1 MPFADF
7 FLRRSLALL
16 SLLVAGATTA
26 HADELAPSGLR
37 LSGFGTLGYVHSNER
52 QADFSAGA
60 FNPGAAGA
68 SGAWSAEV
76 DSRLGLQA
84 DWLLAPQWS
93 AVVQLVSE
101 RSLQNGYAPQVEW
114 ANLKYQLSLDLHL
127 RLGRIALPLLLV
139 GDYRKA
145 GYALP
150 WVRPPVELYTAI
162 PLTSSD
168 GIDVSYRW
176 ASGDLSHVTQLFYG
190 HADRGIAPQLRAKAQ
205 ALTGLSHT
213 SSSGPLTLRLSAMTT
228 RVSANL
234 VPELF
239 AALRQSGPSGAALA
253 QRYAIDDAR
262 TGALALGLS
271 YDSCEWFVTAEA
283 ASLISHSLLGHRSA
297 GYLSGGLRYGDW
309 TPYLGYAAAWANSAT
324 STAGV
329 ELSGRDGLSRAAGL
343 RMNAGL
349 NYLLSSVPHQHSL
362 TAGLRWDVASN
373 SAIKLQYER
382 LMPVSDSRG
391 TLINPQPAFRSG
403 HAIGV
408 LSVAVDFVF

>member
-1 MPFADF
+1 MPFANF
-7 FLRRSLALL
+7 FLRYAVALL
-16 SLLVAGATTA
+16 CLLVAATLA
-26 HADELAPSGLR
+26 RADEVPSSGLR

-52 QADFSAGA
+52 QADFSASPL
-60 FNPGAAGA
+60 NPAAAGA
-68 SGAWSAEV
+68 SSAWSAEV

-84 DWLLAPQWS
+84 DWSLTPQWS

-101 RSLQNGYAPQVEW
+101 RSLLNGYAPQVEW
-114 ANLKYQLSLDLHL
+114 ANVKYQLSPDLNL
-127 RLGRIALPLLLV
+127 RLGRIALPMLLV

-150 WVRPPVELYTAI
+150 WVRPPVELYAAI

-176 ASGDLSHVTQLFYG
+176 ASGELSHVTQLFYG
-190 HADRGIAPQLRAKAQ
+190 HADRALHPQVRAKGQ
-205 ALTGLSHT
+205 AMTGLSHT
-213 SSSGPLTLRLSAMTT
+213 ATSGPLTLRLSAMTM

-234 VPELF
+234 APALF
-239 AALRQSGPSGAALA
+239 DSLRQWGASGAALT
-253 QRYAIDDAR
+253 QRYALDNAR
-262 TGALALGLS
+262 TGALALGFS
-271 YDSCEWFVTAEA
+271 YDSCAWFVNAEA

-297 GYLSGGLRYGDW
+297 GYVSGGLRYGDW
-309 TPYLGYAAAWANSAT
+309 TPYWAFAVARANSVT
-324 STAGV
+324 ST
-329 ELSGRDGLSRAAGL
+329 DGLELAGGDADSRAVRARLNGS
-343 RMNAGL
+343 L
-349 NYLLSSVPHQHSL
+349 NYLLSSVPHQHSV

-373 SAIKLQYER
+373 SAVKWQYER

-391 TLINPQPAFRSG
+391 TLINTQPGFRSG

>member
-1 MPFADF
+1 MPFAVDS
-7 FLRRSLALL
+7 LRRAAALL
-16 SLLVAGATTA
+16 SLLVAAA
-26 HADELAPSGLR
+26 MARADELPPSGLR

-60 FNPGAAGA
+60 FNAGAAGA

-84 DWLLAPQWS
+84 DWRLAPQWS

-101 RSLQNGYAPQVEW
+101 RSLLNGYAPQVEW
-114 ANLKYQLSLDLHL
+114 ANLKYQLSPDLNL

-168 GIDVSYRW
+168 GVDASYRW
-176 ASGDLSHVTQLFYG
+176 TSGDLSHVTQLFYG
-190 HADRGIAPQLRAKAQ
+190 HADRAIQPQVRAKAQ
-205 ALTGLSHT
+205 AMTGLSHT
-213 SSSGPLTLRLSAMTT
+213 ATSGPLTLRLSAMST

-234 VPELF
+234 AAELF
-239 AALRQSGPSGAALA
+239 TALRQSGPDGAALV

-262 TGALALGLS
+262 TSAVALGVS
-271 YDSCEWFVTAEA
+271 YDSCDWFVNAEV

-309 TPYLGYAAAWANSAT
+309 TPYLGYAAARPHSVT
-324 STAGV
+324 STTGPQ
-329 ELSGRDGLSRAAGL
+329 LTGRDALSRAAGL

-349 NYLLSSVPHQHSL
+349 NYLLSSVPHQHSV

-373 SAIKLQYER
+373 SAVKLQYER
-382 LMPVSDSRG
+382 LMVVSGSRG
-391 TLINPQPAFRSG
+391 TLVNTQPGFRAG

>member
-1 MPFADF
+1 MSFANF
-7 FLRRSLALL
+7 SLRSAAALL
-16 SLLVAGATTA
+16 CWFVAATLA
-26 HADELAPSGLR
+26 RADEAPPSGLR

-52 QADFSAGA
+52 QADFSAGV
-60 FNPGAAGA
+60 FTPGAAGA
-68 SGAWSAEV
+68 SGAWSADV

-101 RSLQNGYAPQVEW
+101 RSLLNGYAPQVEW
-114 ANLKYQLSLDLHL
+114 ANLKYQLSPDLNL

-150 WVRPPVELYTAI
+150 WVRPPVELYAAI

-168 GIDVSYRW
+168 GIDASYRW
-176 ASGDLSHVTQLFYG
+176 ASGDISHVTQLFYG
-190 HADRGIAPQLRAKAQ
+190 HADRGIQPQLRAKAQ
-205 ALTGLSHT
+205 AMTGLSHT
-213 SSSGPLTLRLSAMTT
+213 ASSGPLTLRLSAMTM

-234 VPELF
+234 ATTLF
-239 AALRQSGPSGAALA
+239 EGLRQSGASGAALA
-253 QRYAIDDAR
+253 QRYALDNSR

-271 YDSCEWFVTAEA
+271 YDSCEWFVNAEA
-283 ASLISHSLLGHRSA
+283 GSLISHSLLGHRSA
-297 GYLSGGLRYGDW
+297 AYLSGGLRYGDW
-309 TPYLGYAAAWANSAT
+309 TPYLSYAAAWANSAT
-324 STAGV
+324 ST
-329 ELSGRDGLSRAAGL
+329 SGPEMLRRDAASL
-343 RMNAGL
+343 AAAARMNGGL
-349 NYLLSSVPHQHSL
+349 NYLLSSVPHQHSV
-362 TAGLRWDVASN
+362 TAGLRWDVASS

-391 TLINPQPAFRSG
+391 TLINTQPEFRSG